1 MRERKISLETPRK
14 KSLHALKVRKEAC
27 TPPACGYGASGY
39 SGFVRLNYSMN
50 ATGALRRRCGD
61 VALAVRVAFA
71 LFDLCRY
78 LAFTS
83 VYVALA

>member
-1 MRERKISLETPRK
+1 
-14 KSLHALKVRKEAC
+14 
-27 TPPACGYGASGY
+27 
-39 SGFVRLNYSMN
+39 MN